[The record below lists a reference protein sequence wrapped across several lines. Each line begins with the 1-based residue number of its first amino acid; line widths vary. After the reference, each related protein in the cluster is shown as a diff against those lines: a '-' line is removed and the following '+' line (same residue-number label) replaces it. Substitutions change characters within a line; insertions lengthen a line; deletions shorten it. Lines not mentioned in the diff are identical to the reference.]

1 MSLFQVPQQGPYG
14 IDACLQSLFYLSFRV
29 PNKGALSPGTL
40 HRVPIERERCSTSK
54 TPFNHLL
61 KSPVDELTPGCPP

>member
-40 HRVPIERERCSTSK
+40 HRVPIERERDAPPPKPLSTIS
-54 TPFNHLL
+54 
-61 KSPVDELTPGCPP
+61 